1 MARKAP
7 GINTGSMADISFL
20 LLTFFLL
27 TSSINTEQGIPRRLP
42 PPKDENAKDI
52 KADINKRNVLNV
64 LVNFNDALWVNGE
77 ELNISQLKEKAKE
90 FLENPANQA
99 NLPEKE
105 IKEIDNIGEFAV
117 SKGVISLTNDQSTS
131 YEMYVQVQNE
141 LEKAVNELRDKVSV
155 SYFGKK
161 YDALDTALRK
171 SVQKAI
177 PMNISEAPPIDYSK
191 AESLWH
197 VLEKAKKRKFRKS
210 IPAPCP
216 ILSSCSCFSSW

>member
-131 YEMYVQVQNE
+131 YDMYVQVQNE

-191 AESLWH
+191 AE
-197 VLEKAKKRKFRKS
+197 
-210 IPAPCP
+210 
-216 ILSSCSCFSSW
+216 